1 MYIHTYERAPAIK
14 RRVVPGRVALALL
27 TVLVVSTDVYWIV
40 AYARD
45 VIVAP
50 VYKGLGVTSRA
61 RGVDAIC
68 ASGTTTIAR
77 FRRVAS
83 PRSGTD
89 DITNKQNK
97 RHKPISRCVRS
108 LLALQAAVLI
118 YMKSGA
124 IRGGLFVLSS
134 NAVVLGARKS
144 RFMFSVT

>member
-1 MYIHTYERAPAIK
+1 MYIHIYERAPAIK

-68 ASGTTTIAR
+68 TSGTTTIAR

-89 DITNKQNK
+89 DITNRTKDT
-97 RHKPISRCVRS
+97 S
-108 LLALQAAVLI
+108 LFHAAFVHCWLYKLQH
-118 YMKSGA
+118 
-124 IRGGLFVLSS
+124 LSI
-134 NAVVLGARKS
+134 
-144 RFMFSVT
+144 

>member
-89 DITNKQNK
+89 DITNKQTEQK
-97 RHKPISRCVRS
+97 TQAYFTLRSFIAGFTSCSTYLYEIRSDSRRPFCV
-108 LLALQAAVLI
+108 VE
-118 YMKSGA
+118 
-124 IRGGLFVLSS
+124 
-134 NAVVLGARKS
+134 
-144 RFMFSVT
+144 